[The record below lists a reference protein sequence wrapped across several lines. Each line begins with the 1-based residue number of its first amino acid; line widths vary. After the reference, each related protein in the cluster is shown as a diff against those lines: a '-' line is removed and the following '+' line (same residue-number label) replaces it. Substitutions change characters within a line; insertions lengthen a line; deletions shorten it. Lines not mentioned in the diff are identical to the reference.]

1 MRCLIAEDEDL
12 ARETLKFFLAEYAEV
27 ETATDGREAV
37 ELFGSALVAG
47 KPFDLVLLDI
57 LMPEMDGQQALKQMR
72 QLEHDQAANSQGK
85 AVIIMTTA
93 LTTPE
98 AMEEALWDGDCNDFV
113 VKPVSR
119 ADIRGVLTK
128 YRLI

>member
-1 MRCLIAEDEDL
+1 MRCLIAEDENL

-37 ELFGSALVAG
+37 ELFGSALAAK

-57 LMPEMDGQQALKQMR
+57 LMPEMDGQQALRQMR
-72 QLEHDQAANSQGK
+72 QLEHDQGIDAQGK
-85 AVIIMTTA
+85 AVIVMTTA